1 MKEGKRKRLEAA
13 GWKVGSVAEFL
24 ALSDEEAAVIELK
37 LDLAEAVRTER
48 ARRRLTQKDLAKA
61 LQSSQSRVAKMEAG
75 DASVSIDLMIRTLLR
90 LGASRRDLIRHLAAG
105 KTRRA
110 A

>member
-37 LDLAEAVRTER
+37 LDLADAVRTAR
-48 ARRRLTQKDLAKA
+48 TRRRLTQKDLAKA
-61 LQSSQSRVAKMEAG
+61 LRSSQSRVAKMEAG

-90 LGASRRDLIRHLAAG
+90 LGASRRDLARHLAAG